1 MAKFKFYLENQ
12 KDEHEMVL
20 DYDNETSELRYENG
34 DIVVPQ
40 DVFKNFKPFFKM
52 DEGKRNLKKIKIQL
66 GLKCNNSCKYFF
78 SSTHRTHLLF
88 GQSEHCFPHLI
99 NR

>member
-52 DEGKRNLKKIKIQL
+52 DEGKRMEGRRVGRGKERMEKWNMERDRRRLVRSRL
-66 GLKCNNSCKYFF
+66 G
-78 SSTHRTHLLF
+78 
-88 GQSEHCFPHLI
+88 
-99 NR
+99 